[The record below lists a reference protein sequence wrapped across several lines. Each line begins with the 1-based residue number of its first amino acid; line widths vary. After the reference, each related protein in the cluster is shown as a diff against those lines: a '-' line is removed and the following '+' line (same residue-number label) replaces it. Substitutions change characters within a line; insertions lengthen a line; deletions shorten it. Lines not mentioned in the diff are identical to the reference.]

1 MNIDPTPA
9 CDGRTRQDGIAISWT
24 GVDARRYRMTFE
36 PRSAGGHTRIVERKT
51 DTGWVVSGNEI
62 VSDVTLDPGAVKLD

>member
-51 DTGWVVSGNEI
+51 GAGWAETGNEI
-62 VSDVTLDPGAVKLD
+62 VSGVDLNPGAVKLD